1 MQVVLLKDY
10 KPHNRVLKKGPEL
23 GVTNEVGVKLIVKG
37 IARDVTKEYLGN
49 ILVKRK
55 EKAEKI
61 EQDKDKKSNKN

>member
-1 MQVVLLKDY
+1 MQVILLKDY
-10 KPHNRVLKKGPEL
+10 KPHTRILKKGTEL
-23 GVTNEVGVKLIVKG
+23 GVTNEQGVKLVAKG

-61 EQDKDKKSNKN
+61 EQDKGKNSNKK